1 MFIATVIPVGIDLD
15 ITFLKKF
22 PLTLSLFG
30 SKAKIKDGMPIVIVL
45 INVNCIG
52 TKGYAFPINKNINA
66 SIVEYM
72 VFTKNSEAERVML
85 LIVLLPSLTTL
96 GIDAKLESNKI
107 ICETLFVASLPFCI
121 AILQSA
127 AFNAKTS
134 LTPSPVIATVFPE
147 FCKAKIS
154 DFF

>member
-22 PLTLSLFG
+22 PLTLSLLG
-30 SKAKIKDGMPIVIVL
+30 SKAKIKDGMPIVIAL

-66 SIVEYM
+66 SIVEYI

-85 LIVLLPSLTTL
+85 LIVLLP
-96 GIDAKLESNKI
+96 
-107 ICETLFVASLPFCI
+107 
-121 AILQSA
+121 
-127 AFNAKTS
+127 
-134 LTPSPVIATVFPE
+134 
-147 FCKAKIS
+147 
-154 DFF
+154 